1 MELGCHVLKF
11 ARVLCHVYLSVV
23 KFRLGE
29 CAVAQCC
36 KLNGKKGYKEMLY
49 KQLVSIWLK

>member
-1 MELGCHVLKF
+1 MELGCHALKF
-11 ARVLCHVYLSVV
+11 ARVLYYVYLSVV

-49 KQLVSIWLK
+49 KQFVSIWLK